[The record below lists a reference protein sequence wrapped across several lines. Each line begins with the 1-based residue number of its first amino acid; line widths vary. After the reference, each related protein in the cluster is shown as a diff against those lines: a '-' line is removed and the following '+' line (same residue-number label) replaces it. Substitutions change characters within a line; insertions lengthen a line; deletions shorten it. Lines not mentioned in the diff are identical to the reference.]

1 MFVYFTPLAEA
12 AKVAR
17 FRDEMNA
24 TERAMTVLRAQLT
37 VCADQ
42 ATRKQNELQNS
53 LQASRQ
59 FLDEVRLEYE
69 DYAETTKSE
78 FELYRAAKTHEVR
91 MVRQVRRN
99 TAQRAVDLISHC
111 SSRIETGQE
120 ICFVPLCRAF
130 AIRL

>member
-1 MFVYFTPLAEA
+1 MYILILRISIHVESKNLFIVCLLPPLAEA

-78 FELYRAAKTHEVR
+78 FELYRAAKTHEIR

-99 TAQRAVDLISHC
+99 RSALLISHYC
-111 SSRIETGQE
+111 I
-120 ICFVPLCRAF
+120 
-130 AIRL
+130 